1 MNVNETDSEVEDP
14 VVCHAQVKKMSL
26 TAKDAGDLVGIDGEV
41 NVKTPITVEA
51 CKGVF
56 ETLV

>member
-1 MNVNETDSEVEDP
+1 LCRYS
-14 VVCHAQVKKMSL
+14 
-26 TAKDAGDLVGIDGEV
+26 LVGIDGEV

-51 CKGVF
+51 CAGVF

>member
-1 MNVNETDSEVEDP
+1 M
-14 VVCHAQVKKMSL
+14 VCHVQAKKMSL

-51 CKGVF
+51 CKCVF